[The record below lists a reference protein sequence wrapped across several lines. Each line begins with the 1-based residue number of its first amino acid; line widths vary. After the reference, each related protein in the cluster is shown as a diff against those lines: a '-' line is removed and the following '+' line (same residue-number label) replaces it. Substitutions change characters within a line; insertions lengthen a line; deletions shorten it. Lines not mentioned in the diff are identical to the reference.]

1 MEGEFG
7 VFRGVGRCGGVLGG
21 PRWPSRGFPCNRTSK
36 SHVQEILQEAVG
48 DLQEDVQEEAESCF
62 RGFKGRKMVGKGS

>member
-21 PRWPSRGFPCNRTSK
+21 LWQPSKGFPYNRTSK
-36 SHVQEILQEAVG
+36 SHVHEILQEAAG
-48 DLQEDVQEEAESCF
+48 DLQKDAESYF
-62 RGFKGRKMVGKGS
+62 RGFKGKKMVVKGS